1 MTDEILSWQFYPNF
15 QLIFLLIQW
24 AYLAT
29 AQDLFRF
36 PENRQKNV
44 YVAANIRLEMNSK

>member
-36 PENRQKNV
+36 LRTDKKMFTWRQIF
-44 YVAANIRLEMNSK
+44 A